1 MNNIIVNNAVLLVI
15 AAVAA
20 SLMMLPTAEAA
31 LYTVGDDLG
40 WTIPPGGAATYAAWA
55 AKHSF
60 VVKDILGQP
69 KFSISLFSS
78 WNFATLFYL
87 IERQKEWLQ
96 KQEMFTFKLCPKKT
110 QKVKFEISL
119 LII

>member
-1 MNNIIVNNAVLLVI
+1 MNNIIVNNAMLLVI

-20 SLMMLPTAEAA
+20 SVMMLPTAEAA

-69 KFSISLFSS
+69 KISISLFS
-78 WNFATLFYL
+78 FIFFLEFRYFILFD
-87 IERQKEWLQ
+87 RK
-96 KQEMFTFKLCPKKT
+96 
-110 QKVKFEISL
+110 
-119 LII
+119 